1 VVVKFVDE
9 EKQYTLHEKLLTYY
23 SGYFRQELLSGPL
36 QTGVIYLRLHE
47 ITIDAFDVFVDWM
60 YEKTLPPRIKC
71 LGRGGLLTRA
81 YILADILSVSKMK
94 TALIDV
100 IYSSFGDRYFTFQ
113 ATIHAFKHL
122 PANDPMLQLVVDT
135 FCINNGLRRM
145 GIEYAD
151 EIDELPKEFL
161 LRVFRKLQQLS
172 ELPGDERRL
181 KLEDYSM
188 VVCMKGGVGNDDE
201 WGVPAVF

>member
-1 VVVKFVDE
+1 
-9 EKQYTLHEKLLTYY
+9 
-23 SGYFRQELLSGPL
+23 
-36 QTGVIYLRLHE
+36 
-47 ITIDAFDVFVDWM
+47 
-60 YEKTLPPRIKC
+60 
-71 LGRGGLLTRA
+71 
-81 YILADILSVSKMK
+81 
-94 TALIDV
+94 
-100 IYSSFGDRYFTFQ
+100 
-113 ATIHAFKHL
+113 
-122 PANDPMLQLVVDT
+122 
-135 FCINNGLRRM
+135 M